1 VQRLLSLI
9 AGRRHHQHDKDIS
22 VDDITIV
29 VRDDETLGQARQH
42 TEAQLAVGLVAAR
55 GDSDAARTA
64 VREADAERTRRRARR
79 AEPKRAAGIKSAPRR
94 ARRAERA
101 APMAAPSPSAPRV
114 APGAIRR

>member
-1 VQRLLSLI
+1 M
-9 AGRRHHQHDKDIS
+9 RRHHEHDKDIS

-94 ARRAERA
+94 ARRAHGW
-101 APMAAPSPSAPRV
+101 PMAAPSPSAPRV